1 MKIMWNREKMTRRA
15 HKTLSWMNI
24 AVLKWALLKNVFI
37 GKEKR
42 KWNKVKSSTHVR
54 CKIF

>member
-1 MKIMWNREKMTRRA
+1 MKIMWNGEKMTRRV
-15 HKTLSWMNI
+15 HKTLCWMNI
-24 AVLKWALLKNVFI
+24 VANRWTLLITVFI

-42 KWNKVKSSTHVR
+42 KWGKVKSSTHVR